1 MKNLLFHHIFR
12 PIGWCVFVPSLVIGA
27 LLLFGLMELPLG
39 IETIVNDAV
48 IIGGVAGA
56 LFIVCSRE
64 RTEDEMTKSIR
75 LSSLLNSIY
84 IYAVLLVVC
93 TVFINGLD
101 YLYFL
106 FINTVLLPLI
116 FVCLFRWELAR
127 NNKINGDEE

>member
-1 MKNLLFHHIFR
+1 MKNLLFPRIFR
-12 PIGWCVFVPSLVIGA
+12 PIGWSVFVPSLVIGS
-27 LLLFGLMELPLG
+27 LILFGLMELPLG

-48 IIGGVAGA
+48 IIGGVVGA

-64 RTEDEMTKSIR
+64 WIEDEMTKSIR

-84 IYAVLLVVC
+84 IYAVLLIVC
-93 TVFINGLD
+93 TVLINGLD